1 MMKLFPDNAQFD
13 VSELTVDEMRV
24 MIDMEM
30 EHRKQVEA
38 EIKRR
43 EHQAKQK
50 NVIKRY

>member
-1 MMKLFPDNAQFD
+1 MKLFPENAQFD
-13 VSELTVDEMRV
+13 VSELTVEEMRI

-43 EHQAKQK
+43 ENLAKHK